1 VETGSGRGVAQY
13 TRGSRK
19 GNMANK
25 KTGKK
30 VDSRDG
36 RIGFI

>member
-1 VETGSGRGVAQY
+1 VESGSGRGVAQY
-13 TRGSRK
+13 TRRSGE

-30 VDSRDG
+30 VDSRDW